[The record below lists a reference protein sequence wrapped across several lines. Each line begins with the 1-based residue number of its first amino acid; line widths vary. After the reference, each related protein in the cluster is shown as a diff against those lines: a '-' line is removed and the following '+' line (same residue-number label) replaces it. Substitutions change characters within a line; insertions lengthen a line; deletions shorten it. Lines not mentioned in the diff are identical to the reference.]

1 MSSSIADILGNQRFE
16 EPPEIMAIKDFVMQ
30 QFGHTP
36 NVRIT
41 NQAIMITVSSA
52 ALAGALRPHL
62 FQLQHDIQTTK
73 RLVIRIA

>member
-1 MSSSIADILGNQRFE
+1 MSSSLADILGSQRFD
-16 EPPEIMAIKDFVMQ
+16 EPPEIGAIKNFVKE

-41 NQAIMITVSSA
+41 DQAIMITVSSA

-62 FQLQHDIQTTK
+62 FQLQRSIQTKK